1 MTRARLASEI
11 ASLLAATAALMG
23 GLHLL
28 ASMPLIG
35 VLTILGAMGLM
46 LSSVAKLSGTKI

>member
-35 VLTILGAMGLM
+35 VLTVLGAMGLM